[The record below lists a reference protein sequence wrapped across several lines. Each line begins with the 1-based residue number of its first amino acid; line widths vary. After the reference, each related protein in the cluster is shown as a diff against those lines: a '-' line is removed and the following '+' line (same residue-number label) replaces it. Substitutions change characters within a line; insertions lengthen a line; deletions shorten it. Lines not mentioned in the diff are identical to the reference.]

1 MPKLFVQLRLWSWPL
16 SRARLCAHAYC
27 LPLAQHGE
35 RKQQNRGQAQ
45 LCNAERARR
54 ETHMGSGHGDAFA
67 WDVSPSP
74 KSQACSR
81 VHKFISNVT
90 NRPYDQLKTISRGER
105 RIGCWGGRREGYW
118 ENGLQGDNGELKES
132 SSLKEVE
139 CRGQI

>member
-1 MPKLFVQLRLWSWPL
+1 MPKLVMQLRLWSWPL

-27 LPLAQHGE
+27 LPLAQHGPRRAKAAE
-35 RKQQNRGQAQ
+35 QSRGQAQ

-90 NRPYDQLKTISRGER
+90 NRPYDQLKTICRGER
-105 RIGCWGGRREGYW
+105 RIGCWWEGGKGTGKMASNGQWPPTGNFKKVRR
-118 ENGLQGDNGELKES
+118 
-132 SSLKEVE
+132 
-139 CRGQI
+139 